1 MKCQKCG
8 AEGKGKF
15 CEFCGG
21 ALIEE
26 TANIQ
31 QNQQPIQPQNQT
43 NQSNSG
49 FVCPKCGS
57 HNVTVV
63 PITETSVA
71 SHTKGKTKG
80 FGCIKACL
88 GWIFFSIPGILC
100 GFCGK
105 GKTKSKTTTTTSTNI
120 KMVKVCQ
127 NCGWRY

>member
-71 SHTKGKTKG
+71 SHTKEKTKG

-88 GWIFFSIPGILC
+88 GWIFFPFQKFYADSAVREKRKAKQLPLQVQI
-100 GFCGK
+100 
-105 GKTKSKTTTTTSTNI
+105 
-120 KMVKVCQ
+120 
-127 NCGWRY
+127 